1 MGHIVTAPLVVTKG
15 ETGSDLYL
23 YQGTQ
28 VPEFVKVDELKRLEE
43 AGLIASDEAEKKTAK
58 SAAAK

>member
-1 MGHIVTAPLVVTKG
+1 MAHIVTAPLVVTKG

-28 VPEFVKVDELKRLEE
+28 VPEFVKADELKRLEE
-43 AGLIASDEAEKKTAK
+43 AGLIEKATASK
-58 SAAAK
+58 SSSK